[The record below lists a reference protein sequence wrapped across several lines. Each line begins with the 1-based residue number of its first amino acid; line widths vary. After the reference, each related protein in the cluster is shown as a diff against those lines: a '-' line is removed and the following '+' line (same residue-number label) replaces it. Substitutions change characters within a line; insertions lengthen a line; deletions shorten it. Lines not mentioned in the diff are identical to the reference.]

1 MRSQEVPQQRRL
13 PAEVHSTGIANAA
26 LLLVHRSAV
35 AAETRFSLE
44 GLAALSALERSLLR
58 VVLEVEL
65 ELGAIVESSLTSG
78 LGAVQQFCDFLSL
91 PRCFLLFRHRRCAV
105 GSRGKLEGKFVL
117 ASAARL
123 HREVVRVIVVV
134 VVVVVLDLH
143 VRECIVGRFQRSP
156 AVLVVEVARLLL
168 DESFFREQSL
178 KVLLDLIRFGG
189 ELVELV
195 ALLQA
200 AAADDVEGGRGG
212 AVD

>member
-1 MRSQEVPQQRRL
+1 MPQQRRL
-13 PAEVHSTGIANAA
+13 PAEVHSAGIANAA

-78 LGAVQQFCDFLSL
+78 LGAVQQFCDFLPLSW
-91 PRCFLLFRHRRCAV
+91 CFLLFRHRRCTV

-134 VVVVVLDLH
+134 VVVLDLH
-143 VRECIVGRFQRSP
+143 VREGIVGRFQRSP

-168 DESFFREQSL
+168 DESFFRQQSL

-200 AAADDVEGGRGG
+200 AAADDVECGRGG
-212 AVD
+212 AID